1 MDNTPLA
8 FGAAICAIVFVL
20 FVVFVMKKA
29 ALAEYNAERKRAKED
44 AARGYLHGERIAR
57 AYRART
63 LTRKGMNR
71 VRMNVVQGDYS
82 PEYVEGFCHAL
93 ESRLC

>member
-1 MDNTPLA
+1 MGNSQLA
-8 FGAAICAIVFVL
+8 FGAAICTVIFVIL
-20 FVVFVMKKA
+20 LVAVLKKA

-71 VRMNVVQGDYS
+71 IRMNVVQGDYS

-93 ESRLC
+93 ESKLC